1 MASIGHIAVGMA
13 AGRAGSSRGASFA
26 VLGGSML
33 WWSALSL
40 MPDADVIGFKLGV
53 RYHDEWGHRGATHSF
68 VFALGVAVLLGAL
81 APLVRARRVRTAL
94 IALIVVSSHPLLD
107 TLTDGG
113 HGCALFWPF
122 SNDRYFAPWNPIPV
136 APIGRRFFTDA
147 GLRVMLA
154 ELWLFAPLFVYSLW
168 PRTRGAADADERSL

>member
-13 AGRAGSSRGASFA
+13 AARAATQPASPKIA
-26 VLGGSML
+26 LVLSML

-40 MPDADVIGFKLGV
+40 LPDADVIGFRLGV

-68 VFALGVAVLLGAL
+68 VFALGAALVLGAL
-81 APLVRARRVRTAL
+81 APLVRARPVRTAL
-94 IALIVVSSHPLLD
+94 LALVVIGSHALLD

-113 HGCALFWPF
+113 HGCALLWPF
-122 SNDRYFAPWNPIPV
+122 SDARFFAPWNPIPV
-136 APIGRRFFTDA
+136 SPIGGRFFTDV

-154 ELWLFAPLFVYSLW
+154 ELWLFAPLYVYALW
-168 PRTRGAADADERSL
+168 PRSR